1 MNAFLRPLTRL
12 LVASALVVASA
23 AHAQGAAP
31 AADAE
36 KQKLIDKLLVHF
48 HPENR
53 ILQLVQQ
60 QGLNAMQQSSI
71 ALQTAHVPQERK
83 DKTLAEIHD
92 DVQKY
97 IDSTMPVAVAS
108 AKKLTS
114 PSVSPLLL
122 QNFSV
127 EELRQLL
134 AFYESPVKDKFEKL
148 VPQMEA
154 AVGQK
159 VQAEIAP
166 TVDKNAKAMTESV
179 GTKLRVAAT
188 LQ

>member
-1 MNAFLRPLTRL
+1 MTALLRPFARL
-12 LVASALVVASA
+12 VVASTLIIASA
-23 AHAQGAAP
+23 AHAQAAAP

-53 ILQLVQQ
+53 VLQLVQQ
-60 QGLNAMQQSSI
+60 QGLNAMQQSGI
-71 ALQTAHVPQERK
+71 ALQTAHVAQERK

-97 IDSTMPVAVAS
+97 IDATMPVAVAS
-108 AKKLTS
+108 ARKLTG
-114 PSVSPLLL
+114 PAVSPMLL

-127 EELRQLL
+127 DELRQLL
-134 AFYESPVKDKFEKL
+134 AFYESPVKEKFEKL
-148 VPQMEA
+148 VPQMES

-159 VQAEIAP
+159 VQADIAP
-166 TVDKNAKAMTESV
+166 TVDKNAKAMTEAV

>member
-1 MNAFLRPLTRL
+1 MNASARRFAHALA
-12 LVASALVVASA
+12 ASALIVAFA
-23 AHAQGAAP
+23 AHAQAAAP
-31 AADAE
+31 APDLD

-60 QGLNAMQQSSI
+60 QGLNAMQQSGI
-71 ALQTAHVPQERK
+71 ALQTSHVPQERK

-97 IDSTMPVAVAS
+97 IDITMPVAVAS
-108 AKKLTS
+108 ARKITG
-114 PSVSPLLL
+114 PAVSPILL

-127 EELRQLL
+127 DELRQLL

-166 TVDKNAKAMTESV
+166 TVDRNAQAMTEAV
-179 GTKLRVAAT
+179 GIKLRVAAT